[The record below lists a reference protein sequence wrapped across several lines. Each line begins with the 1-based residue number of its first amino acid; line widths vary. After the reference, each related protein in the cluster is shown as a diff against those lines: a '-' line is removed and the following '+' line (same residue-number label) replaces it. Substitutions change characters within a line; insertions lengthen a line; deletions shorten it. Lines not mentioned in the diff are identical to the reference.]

1 MNATLASAITSYAFF
16 FLTGFFINIGG
27 PVSNAA
33 AAAFG
38 TDTAALGFCFS
49 LFMAGRLI
57 GILGNGALVR
67 KRGVNRNV
75 HVRALGLAAFFAAA
89 GIILLARGV
98 NGFAAWIFLA
108 GIAIGG
114 MYSASNMIL
123 VDIFE
128 GSRRAFHVSMI
139 NFFYSV
145 GAVLSPALSGALLKL
160 GAPWYAPY
168 VAFAAILLAWAAVT
182 AGASFARLFGG
193 TGAEPQSPSPSA
205 AQSPERITPPLLLIC
220 AAIVL
225 VIFAEY
231 MTTFWTPVYLREFR
245 GEDALFS
252 GLAVSAFWVAVLIGR
267 FAESM
272 LIARIRPRFYILA
285 SGAAAIIALLALPF
299 QASRPAILVS
309 AFASG
314 ALCAGLF
321 PALFT
326 FGASRAERLKH
337 TFPTLMMVSAAI
349 GSFLAMTAGS
359 LIKRAAG
366 VQGVM
371 FAAPVAVALTVV
383 TVFAVA
389 LADAKEQK

>member
-1 MNATLASAITSYAFF
+1 M
-16 FLTGFFINIGG
+16 
-27 PVSNAA
+27 
-33 AAAFG
+33 
-38 TDTAALGFCFS
+38 
-49 LFMAGRLI
+49 
-57 GILGNGALVR
+57 
-67 KRGVNRNV
+67 
-75 HVRALGLAAFFAAA
+75 
-89 GIILLARGV
+89 
-98 NGFAAWIFLA
+98 
-108 GIAIGG
+108 
-114 MYSASNMIL
+114 
-123 VDIFE
+123 
-128 GSRRAFHVSMI
+128 
-139 NFFYSV
+139 
-145 GAVLSPALSGALLKL
+145 
-160 GAPWYAPY
+160 
-168 VAFAAILLAWAAVT
+168 
-182 AGASFARLFGG
+182 
-193 TGAEPQSPSPSA
+193 
-205 AQSPERITPPLLLIC
+205 
-220 AAIVL
+220 
-225 VIFAEY
+225 
-231 MTTFWTPVYLREFR
+231 YLREFR

-285 SGAAAIIALLALPF
+285 SGTAAIIALLALPF
-299 QASRPAILVS
+299 QASRPTILVS